1 MSDCWTTPYP
11 AGAMWGCGNCPRR
24 WRTSF
29 PRDGLRLRPF
39 QDGGEKGYGL
49 ADVHGESIE
58 SGWSAHSSILFFGGA
73 ARIGGASNDL
83 SPLPGK
89 ANPDNLH
96 SRTLRTFRTERPSG
110 GNRNKHGINGRETY
124 VLCSETEKYR

>member
-58 SGWSAHSSILFFGGA
+58 SGWSAHSSILFGVEA

-89 ANPDNLH
+89 ANPDNHH
-96 SRTLRTFRTERPSG
+96 SRTLRTFRTERPNG
-110 GNRNKHGINGRETY
+110 GNRNKHGINGREIY

>member
-29 PRDGLRLRPF
+29 PRDGLWLRSF

-49 ADVHGESIE
+49 ANVHGESIE
-58 SGWSAHSSILFFGGA
+58 SGWSAHSSILFLGGA

-89 ANPDNLH
+89 ANPDNHH